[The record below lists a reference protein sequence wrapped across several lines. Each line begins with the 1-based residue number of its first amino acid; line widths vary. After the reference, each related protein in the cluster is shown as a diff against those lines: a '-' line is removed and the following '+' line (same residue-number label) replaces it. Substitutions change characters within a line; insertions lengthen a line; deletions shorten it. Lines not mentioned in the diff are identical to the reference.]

1 MRRKS
6 FLGVDFGGTK
16 INFILIRN
24 REIVYKRK
32 VPTGRVNFGKDVVKK
47 IAFEIKNIEEK
58 TSITPYAV
66 GVGLAGMV
74 DHRKGRVIFL
84 PNIGKIKDFPF
95 TENLSEKIGIPVFL
109 ENDTN
114 TALIGEAQIGIA
126 QNKKDAIFIAI
137 GTGIGGAILIS
148 HKIYTGKNGLAGE
161 IGHITV
167 QENGLL
173 CNCGKRGCL
182 ETVASGNGIERYVRK
197 KIEQGAK
204 TKIKKQ
210 EITAERI
217 AKLAKQ
223 GDKLAIKAYKRAS
236 HYIGKV
242 CGGLIN
248 VFDPEIIILG
258 GGVTE
263 SGLILKEVK
272 KEIRKY
278 ALPALLKDTEIT
290 TSILKNDAGAIGAA
304 FLAQINE
311 SGKNIYA

>member
-1 MRRKS
+1 MERKS
-6 FLGVDFGGTK
+6 FLGIDFGGTK
-16 INFILIRN
+16 INFVLIKS
-24 REIVYKRK
+24 REIIYKTK
-32 VPTGRVNFGKDVVKK
+32 APTGKIYSGKDIVEKLVL
-47 IAFEIKNIEEK
+47 EIKNIEER
-58 TSITPYAV
+58 TSIIPSAV
-66 GVGLAGMV
+66 GIGLAGMV
-74 DHRKGRVIFL
+74 DHKKGRVVFL

-95 TENLSEKIGIPVFL
+95 TENLSEKIELPVFL
-109 ENDTN
+109 ENDVN
-114 TALIGEAQIGIA
+114 TALIGEAQIGVA
-126 QNKKDAIFIAI
+126 QNKEDVIFIAI

-148 HKIYTGKNGLAGE
+148 HKLYTGKNGLAGE

-182 ETVASGNGIERYVRK
+182 ETVASGSGIERYVRK
-197 KIEQGAK
+197 RIEKGEE

-210 EITAERI
+210 EITAEKI
-217 AKLAKQ
+217 AEFAKQ
-223 GDKLAIKAYKRAS
+223 GDKLAIKAYTRAS

-242 CGGLIN
+242 CGGLVNI
-248 VFDPEIIILG
+248 FDPEMIILG

-263 SGLILKEVK
+263 SGLILKGVK

-278 ALPALLKDTEIT
+278 ALPALLKDTEIV

-304 FLAQINE
+304 FLAQLNE